1 MVKGVQA
8 ASKLASSR
16 AQRMLGRFSNWY
28 TSMQGV
34 MMMPSKAV
42 PAGAEGQALYKRL
55 WIHEVMRVFHDRLV
69 DTPDRSWLLK
79 QVCGLLCLW
88 LSSDCAMEGV

>member
-1 MVKGVQA
+1 
-8 ASKLASSR
+8 
-16 AQRMLGRFSNWY
+16 
-28 TSMQGV
+28 

-69 DTPDRSWLLK
+69 DTPDRSWLLTKVCSLPILQNKHTKSCSKVIPVSAIRTFCK
-79 QVCGLLCLW
+79 QPDLL
-88 LSSDCAMEGV
+88 